1 MPDKDK
7 RKKERVK
14 SESEE
19 QQERMLGG
27 YNQETIDFIK
37 GIKPEKGKPIPFKYD
52 GEENV
57 DWATVLI
64 DKDPAEKYSHPDLAA
79 ANQIEV
85 PVSLHSSDHPV
96 TAMTDTKLSREVA
109 KRLAQMEWESRMGN
123 NHMLGR
129 YEDDLMAAFAKIED
143 EYPDAEQTRENAE
156 RVFWGMLPLEYIETG
171 ELKLRPSSR
180 DKGRPR

>member
-14 SESEE
+14 SEPEE

-37 GIKPEKGKPIPFKYD
+37 GIKPDNTKAPSGKSGEDWVEMEIDVPIDIGPPGYGRQQGPTKS
-52 GEENV
+52 G
-57 DWATVLI
+57 
-64 DKDPAEKYSHPDLAA
+64 
-79 ANQIEV
+79 

-96 TAMTDTKLSREVA
+96 TAMTDTKLSPRIA
-109 KRLAQMEWESRMGN
+109 KHFARMALESQKGDQT
-123 NHMLGR
+123 LVGG
-129 YEDDLMAAFAKIED
+129 YEEDLMVALAKLSD

-156 RVFWGMLPLEYIETG
+156 RVLWGMLPLEYIETG
-171 ELKLRPSSR
+171 ELRLRPSSR